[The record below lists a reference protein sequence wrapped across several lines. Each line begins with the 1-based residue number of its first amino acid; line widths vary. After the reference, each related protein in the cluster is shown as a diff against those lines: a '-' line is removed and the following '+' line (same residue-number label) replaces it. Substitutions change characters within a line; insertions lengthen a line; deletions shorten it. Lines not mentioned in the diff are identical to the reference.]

1 MPGAWGSKSC
11 CRNNFRAPDVV
22 LVKKNCSNSCCT
34 SAGTRSGSSSNY
46 SCGGNNDHCSG
57 KAIIT

>member
-22 LVKKNCSNSCCT
+22 LVKKNCSNSCC

-57 KAIIT
+57 KANIT